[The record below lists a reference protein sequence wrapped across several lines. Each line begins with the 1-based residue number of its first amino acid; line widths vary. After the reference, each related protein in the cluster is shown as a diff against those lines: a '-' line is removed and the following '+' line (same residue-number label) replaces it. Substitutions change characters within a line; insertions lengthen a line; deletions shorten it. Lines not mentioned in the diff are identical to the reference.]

1 MGRTIISNISNILKP
16 HVLLS
21 CVCVIIFAVFYGKDS
36 TPQLNC
42 VTYHFFHA
50 NIFHLAVNLIALWQ
64 FKPRWTTTIVAL
76 IVSSLVYLLPFAQ
89 LSVPTCGISGFL
101 MGAFARKYQAWRIN
115 PTKLIIANLLM
126 AFIPLVNW
134 RIHLLSFITAYG
146 IYYAY
151 YRYILY
157 SRH

>member
-1 MGRTIISNISNILKP
+1 MGRTIISNISNLLKP

-36 TPQLNC
+36 TPHLNC

-64 FKPRWTTTIVAL
+64 FKPRWTTTIVAFV
-76 IVSSLVYLLPFAQ
+76 IASLVYLLPFAQ

-101 MGAFARKYQAWRIN
+101 MSAFARKYQAWSIN
-115 PTKLIIANLLM
+115 PTRLIVANLIM
-126 AFIPLVNW
+126 AFIPFVNW
-134 RIHLLSFITAYG
+134 RIHILSFIIAYG
-146 IYYAY
+146 FYYVH
-151 YRYILY
+151 
-157 SRH
+157 SRLKHHTR